1 MQIFTEKAISENQ
14 RDQREKNIKNCFPQI
29 TQIDAEKE
37 SAKISEISGREKRRK
52 FPADNAG

>member
-1 MQIFTEKAISENQ
+1 MICINVNAPVVFT
-14 RDQREKNIKNCFPQI
+14 
-29 TQIDAEKE
+29 EKE